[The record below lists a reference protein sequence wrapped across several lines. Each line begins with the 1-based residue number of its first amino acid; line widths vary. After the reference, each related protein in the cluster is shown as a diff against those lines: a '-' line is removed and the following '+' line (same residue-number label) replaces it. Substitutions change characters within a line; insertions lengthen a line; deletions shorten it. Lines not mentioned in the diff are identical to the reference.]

1 MSDEI
6 TSLKEYIETNL
17 ERSSGAFEYVIQ
29 PNIRNIVSNLSET
42 DSEKF
47 SIEILNWN
55 EDVLY
60 HLADEIL
67 FSNNEYLDKDYIY
80 CSIFLRIKNK
90 ENLDFL
96 SQYLYD
102 CYRGLNFEKIP
113 LDFFLQLKEK
123 VEDFYIIKNGKE
135 NVNHFISPLDDII
148 NKKMTQNK
156 TYIQS
161 YITIQ
166 NNEIVLNGNSVFKI
180 EPTDFADFSKQA
192 YRNFEMQY
200 PKFFKM
206 DALSKLAFL
215 GSELLLSPITST
227 EQENNIALVLA
238 NKSSS
243 LDTDVKY
250 QESISDKENYYPSP
264 AVFVYTLPNIC
275 LGEIS
280 IRHQLKS
287 ENSFFIFD
295 AFNTEFMSNYSNI
308 LLNTNKADVVL
319 CGWVEYFNDNYK
331 AFLCTISTE
340 ENANYTNETIN
351 TLYNK

>member
-1 MSDEI
+1 
-6 TSLKEYIETNL
+6 
-17 ERSSGAFEYVIQ
+17 
-29 PNIRNIVSNLSET
+29 
-42 DSEKF
+42 
-47 SIEILNWN
+47 
-55 EDVLY
+55 
-60 HLADEIL
+60 
-67 FSNNEYLDKDYIY
+67 
-80 CSIFLRIKNK
+80 
-90 ENLDFL
+90 
-96 SQYLYD
+96 
-102 CYRGLNFEKIP
+102 
-113 LDFFLQLKEK
+113 
-123 VEDFYIIKNGKE
+123 
-135 NVNHFISPLDDII
+135 
-148 NKKMTQNK
+148 MTQNK
-156 TYIQS
+156 TYIQN
-161 YITIQ
+161 YCTIE
-166 NNEIVLNGNSVFKI
+166 NNKIVLNGETVFKI
-180 EPTDFADFSKQA
+180 EPTDFGDFSKQV
-192 YRNFEMQY
+192 YRNFDMQY

-227 EQENNIALVLA
+227 DKENNIALVLA
-238 NKSSS
+238 NNSSS

-308 LLNTNKADVVL
+308 LLNSNKADIVL
-319 CGWVEYFNDNYK
+319 CGWVEFFNDNYK

-340 ENANYTNETIN
+340 ENTKYTNETIN